1 MNIPKVFHR
10 LFDKRNDYRESARDF
25 GITKNAEKEAL
36 LNRISY
42 LENLVEEKTM
52 LLEKAK
58 SIFLKN
64 INHEIRTPLNAIVG
78 FSELIGN
85 DLSKEENFD
94 KFLGYIRQSSAEFL
108 WKMDE
113 IIEASMLEAG
123 IFSFNETECFPY
135 YLMQDIYSEFS
146 VQKHIFEKE
155 SVAFLLSVPVEL
167 REVKILCDVNR
178 VSQVIKN
185 LLSNAFKF
193 TSHGV
198 VEFGYKFVKDRIE
211 FFVKDSGVGGLKG
224 KEDVVFASFRKVDES
239 DNAMSGL
246 GLGLY
251 LSYKI
256 AEKMKGEIRYEANS
270 LKGTT
275 FYFTLPLKY
284 AKTEKELVDKASSNH
299 AVKKI
304 ILVKNKSV
312 AL

>member
-1 MNIPKVFHR
+1 MNIPKVFQS
-10 LFDKRNDYRESARDF
+10 LFDKKNNYRKSARDF
-25 GITKNAEKEAL
+25 GIIEDAEKEAL

-42 LENLVEEKTM
+42 LENLVEEKTIM
-52 LLEKAK
+52 LEKAK

-85 DLSKEENFD
+85 DLSKDENFD
-94 KFLGYIRQSSAEFL
+94 KFIGYIRQSSAEFL

-123 IFSFNETECFPY
+123 IFSYKETECFPF

-155 SVAFLLSVPVEL
+155 SVAFLMTVASEL
-167 REVKILCDVNR
+167 REVKILCDMNR
-178 VSQVIKN
+178 VGQILKN

-193 TSHGV
+193 TTHGV
-198 VEFGYKFVKDRIE
+198 VEFGYKIIKDRIE
-211 FFVKDSGVGGLKG
+211 FFVKDSGLGGLKG
-224 KEDVVFASFRKVDES
+224 KEDVVYASFRKVDES
-239 DNAMSGL
+239 DNAISGL

-256 AEKMKGEIRYEANS
+256 AERIGGNIRYEPNN

-275 FYFTLPLKY
+275 FYFSLPLKY
-284 AKTEKELVDKASSNH
+284 AKVEKELVDQDSNRE
-299 AVKKI
+299 VKKI
-304 ILVKNKSV
+304 TFAKNKSV